1 MTCLLSPTSEAQELA
16 GLGLTGKWLRNLW
29 VHFALRLKYHWTNR
43 VNIGLASPW
52 WFKPK
57 DKNVLKKKHADIT
70 TFLLESL
77 LTNFNDCFGLILIV
91 IGYQL

>member
-1 MTCLLSPTSEAQELA
+1 MAEKLMGSFRSLSQIPFDQQWCNTQ
-16 GLGLTGKWLRNLW
+16 
-29 VHFALRLKYHWTNR
+29 
-43 VNIGLASPW
+43 VNISSASLRW
-52 WFKPK
+52 SKLK
-57 DKNVLKKKHADIT
+57 DKNGLKTHAEIT